1 MDDTTRLEQT
11 GDSSV
16 TQIPG
21 ERTMTWDRA
30 KGQVDAM
37 AREGRW
43 FYEANAAGSGGVVRR
58 REEMGR
64 P

>member
-1 MDDTTRLEQT
+1 
-11 GDSSV
+11 
-16 TQIPG
+16 
-21 ERTMTWDRA
+21 MTWDRA